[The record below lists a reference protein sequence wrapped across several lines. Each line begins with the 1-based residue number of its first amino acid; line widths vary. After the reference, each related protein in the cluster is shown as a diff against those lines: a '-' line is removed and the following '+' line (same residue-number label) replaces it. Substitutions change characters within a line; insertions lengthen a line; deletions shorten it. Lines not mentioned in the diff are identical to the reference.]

1 LCIENKINS
10 RKMKTKNLLNLLLAS
25 FTVSFMACSTNT
37 GEMSDSPESDAGTEA
52 IASGGQS
59 TVADDVSQ
67 PNVVKIAIGSK
78 DHTTLVKAVVAAEL
92 VDALSNNGP
101 FTVFA
106 PTDEAFAALPSGV
119 LDDLMKKEK
128 KGDLENVLYNH
139 VIVGSYKAEDFR
151 DGQEITL
158 FGGKKVLFSVKD
170 GKVQVNGANI
180 LATVPASNGFV
191 LVVDK
196 VL

>member
-1 LCIENKINS
+1 MKKRHLLPLWVALLSLNFLACTNNS
-10 RKMKTKNLLNLLLAS
+10 QESAE
-25 FTVSFMACSTNT
+25 STSTET
-37 GEMSDSPESDAGTEA
+37 GTAEVAQ
-52 IASGGQS
+52 GGQS
-59 TVADDVSQ
+59 AVQDDVSQ
-67 PNVVKIAIGSK
+67 PNVVKIAVGSK
-78 DHTTLVKAVVAAEL
+78 DHTTLVKAVQAADL

-106 PTDEAFAALPSGV
+106 PTDAAFAALPEGV
-119 LDDLMKKEK
+119 LDELMKAEK
-128 KGDLENVLYNH
+128 KDDLTNVLYNH

-151 DGQEITL
+151 DAQEITL
-158 FGGKKVLFSVKD
+158 FGGKKVVFSVKD

-180 LATVPASNGFV
+180 LATVQASNGYV

>member
-1 LCIENKINS
+1 MKKIPNILAISIAVAFLPSCNPNQQNS
-10 RKMKTKNLLNLLLAS
+10 DNA
-25 FTVSFMACSTNT
+25 
-37 GEMSDSPESDAGTEA
+37 DAGTNTEIRA
-52 IASGGQS
+52 GQS
-59 TVADDVSQ
+59 AVEDDVSQ

-106 PTDEAFAALPSGV
+106 PTDAAFSALPAGT
-119 LDDLMKKEK
+119 LEELMKKEK

-139 VIVGSYKAEDFR
+139 VIVGSFKAEDFR
-151 DGQEITL
+151 DGQEMKM
-158 FGGKKVLFSVKD
+158 FGGKPVKFTVQD
-170 GKVQVNGANI
+170 GKVQINGANI
-180 LATVPASNGFV
+180 LATVPASNGYV
-191 LVVDK
+191 LVIDA

>member
-1 LCIENKINS
+1 
-10 RKMKTKNLLNLLLAS
+10 MKNLKLFGCAIALFS
-25 FTVSFMACSTNT
+25 FLTISCNQPA
-37 GEMSDSPESDAGTEA
+37 GDAQSDTSGTEFEHK
-52 IASGGQS
+52 GGQS
-59 TVADDVSQ
+59 AVEDEVSQ

-106 PTDEAFAALPSGV
+106 PTDAAFNELPKGT
-119 LDDLMKKEK
+119 LEELMKKEK

-158 FGGKKVLFSVKD
+158 FGGKKVIFSVKD
-170 GKVQVNGANI
+170 GKVMVNNATI
-180 LATVPASNGFV
+180 LATVPASNGYV

>member
-10 RKMKTKNLLNLLLAS
+10 RKMKTKNLLNLLLAL

>member
-1 LCIENKINS
+1 
-10 RKMKTKNLLNLLLAS
+10 MKTKNLIPFLFALLSLT
-25 FTVSFMACSTNT
+25 FIACSDSSKENAEEQNT
-37 GEMSDSPESDAGTEA
+37 ETGSEA
-52 IASGGQS
+52 VASGGQS
-59 TVADDVSQ
+59 TVSDDVSQ

-106 PTDEAFAALPSGV
+106 PTDAAFAALPEGV
-119 LDDLMKKEK
+119 LAELMKKEK

-139 VIVGSYKAEDFR
+139 VIVGSYKAEDFK
-151 DGQEITL
+151 DGQEITM
-158 FGGKKVLFSVKD
+158 FGGKKVVMSVKD
-170 GKVQVNGANI
+170 GQIKINDAIIV
-180 LATVPASNGFV
+180 ATVPASNGYV

>member
-1 LCIENKINS
+1 
-10 RKMKTKNLLNLLLAS
+10 MKTKKLVPFLFAILTLT
-25 FTVSFMACSTNT
+25 FIACSTGSDQNNEEQTTET
-37 GEMSDSPESDAGTEA
+37 GSEEV
-52 IASGGQS
+52 ASGGQS
-59 TVADDVSQ
+59 TVKDDVSQ

-106 PTDEAFAALPSGV
+106 PTDAAFAELPAGV

-128 KGDLENVLYNH
+128 KNDLENVLYNH
-139 VIVGSYKAEDFR
+139 VIVGSYKAEDFK
-151 DGQEITL
+151 DGQEITM
-158 FGGKKVLFSVKD
+158 FGGKKVVMSVKD
-170 GKVQVNGANI
+170 GKVKINDANI
-180 LATVPASNGFV
+180 VATVPASNGYV
-191 LVVDK
+191 LVIDK

>member
-1 LCIENKINS
+1 
-10 RKMKTKNLLNLLLAS
+10 MKTQKLFAFFIALLTVGFISCSNNSTDSESDQQIGNAS
-25 FTVSFMACSTNT
+25 ETVSL
-37 GEMSDSPESDAGTEA
+37 
-52 IASGGQS
+52 GGQS
-59 TVADDVSQ
+59 TVDDDVSQ

-106 PTDEAFAALPSGV
+106 PTDEAFAALPEGV
-119 LDDLMKKEK
+119 LSDLMKKEK

-158 FGGKKVLFSVKD
+158 FGGKRVLFSVKD

-180 LATVPASNGFV
+180 LATVPASNGYV

>member
-1 LCIENKINS
+1 
-10 RKMKTKNLLNLLLAS
+10 MKTKNLFAVLIAFSMAGIISCSNNSGDMEDNQESNA
-25 FTVSFMACSTNT
+25 TV
-37 GEMSDSPESDAGTEA
+37 EEV
-52 IASGGQS
+52 ASGGQS
-59 TVADDVSQ
+59 TVKDDVSQ

-106 PTDEAFAALPSGV
+106 PTDAAFAALPSGV

-128 KGDLENVLYNH
+128 KNDLENVLYNH
-139 VIVGSYKAEDFR
+139 VIVGSYKAEDFK

-180 LATVPASNGFV
+180 VATVPASNGFV

>member
-1 LCIENKINS
+1 
-10 RKMKTKNLLNLLLAS
+10 MKTKNLIPFMFALLSLT
-25 FTVSFMACSTNT
+25 FVACSNSSTENADEQNT
-37 GEMSDSPESDAGTEA
+37 ETGTE
-52 IASGGQS
+52 ASGGQS
-59 TVADDVSQ
+59 TVEDDVSQ

-106 PTDEAFAALPSGV
+106 PTDAAFAALPEGV
-119 LDDLMKKEK
+119 LNDLMKKEK

-139 VIVGSYKAEDFR
+139 VIVGSYKAEDFK

-158 FGGKKVLFSVKD
+158 FGGKKVLMSVKD
-170 GKVQVNGANI
+170 GKVMVNDATI
-180 LATVPASNGFV
+180 VATVPASNGYV

>member
-1 LCIENKINS
+1 MNLLLNS
-10 RKMKTKNLLNLLLAS
+10 IQMKTKNQIPFLLVLVTLLFA
-25 FTVSFMACSTNT
+25 ACSNNKGDMQDEQNST
-37 GEMSDSPESDAGTEA
+37 ESTEA
-52 IASGGQS
+52 VSSGGQS
-59 TVADDVSQ
+59 TVVDEVSQ

-106 PTDEAFAALPSGV
+106 PTDAAFAALPDGV
-119 LDDLMKKEK
+119 LADLMKKEK
-128 KGDLENVLYNH
+128 KNDLENVLYNH
-139 VIVGSYKAEDFR
+139 VIVGSYKAEDFK

-158 FGGKKVLFSVKD
+158 FGGKRVAFSVKD

-180 LATVPASNGFV
+180 LATVPASNGYV

>member
-1 LCIENKINS
+1 
-10 RKMKTKNLLNLLLAS
+10 MKTQKLFVFFIALLTAGFIS
-25 FTVSFMACSTNT
+25 CSTNSTEGEADQNNNNTSEAQT
-37 GEMSDSPESDAGTEA
+37 G
-52 IASGGQS
+52 GGQS
-59 TVADDVSQ
+59 TVQDDVSQ

-106 PTDEAFAALPSGV
+106 PTDEAFAALPEGV
-119 LDDLMKKEK
+119 LSDLMKKEK

-139 VIVGSYKAEDFR
+139 VIVGSFKAEDFH

-158 FGGKKVLFSVKD
+158 FGGKRVLFSVKD

-180 LATVPASNGFV
+180 LATVPASNGYV

>member
-1 LCIENKINS
+1 
-10 RKMKTKNLLNLLLAS
+10 MKTKNL
-25 FTVSFMACSTNT
+25 FTVLFAFLSLSFMACSNNNETTDN
-37 GEMSDSPESDAGTEA
+37 PESETNAEVV
-52 IASGGQS
+52 ASGGQS
-59 TVADDVSQ
+59 TVVDEVSQ

-78 DHTTLVKAVVAAEL
+78 DHTTLVKAVIAAEL

-106 PTDEAFAALPSGV
+106 PTDEAFAALPAGV
-119 LDDLMKKEK
+119 LDDLMKQEK
-128 KGDLENVLYNH
+128 KNDLENVLYNH
-139 VIVGSYKAEDFR
+139 VIVGSYKAEDFK

-180 LATVPASNGFV
+180 LATVRASNGYV

>member
-1 LCIENKINS
+1 
-10 RKMKTKNLLNLLLAS
+10 MKTKNLLNLLLAL

>member
-1 LCIENKINS
+1 MTLFA
-10 RKMKTKNLLNLLLAS
+10 LS
-25 FTVSFMACSTNT
+25 FAACSNNS
-37 GEMSDSPESDAGTEA
+37 EKSEDNEAAESTEA
-52 IASGGQS
+52 AHVGGQS
-59 TVADDVSQ
+59 AVVDDISQ

-106 PTDEAFAALPSGV
+106 PTDAAFAALPAGV

-128 KGDLENVLYNH
+128 KNDLENVLYNH
-139 VIVGSYKAEDFR
+139 VIVGSYKAEDFK

-158 FGGKKVLFSVKD
+158 FGGKKVIFSVKD

-180 LATVPASNGFV
+180 LATVKASNGYV

>member
-1 LCIENKINS
+1 M
-10 RKMKTKNLLNLLLAS
+10 MKTQKLFVFLIALLAIGMIS
-25 FTVSFMACSTNT
+25 CSTNST
-37 GEMSDSPESDAGTEA
+37 EGESDMNENNTSEVQTG
-52 IASGGQS
+52 GGQS
-59 TVADDVSQ
+59 TVQDDISQ

-78 DHTTLVKAVVAAEL
+78 DHTTLVKAVIAAEL

-106 PTDEAFAALPSGV
+106 PTDEAFSALPEGV
-119 LDDLMKKEK
+119 LSDLMKKEK

-139 VIVGSYKAEDFR
+139 VIVGSFKAEDFH

-158 FGGKKVLFSVKD
+158 FGGKRVLFSVKD

-180 LATVPASNGFV
+180 LATVPASNGYV